1 MASIKKLKKDINYVL
16 GDLIG
21 MASEIEHK
29 NEKTIIDKKNALE
42 DEIFDVYDDL
52 ISRVNTKDV
61 ENKKQHL
68 KEVANNLEER
78 GRIILNKIKEF

>member
-29 NEKTIIDKKNALE
+29 GEKKVVEKKNDLE

-52 ISRVNTKDV
+52 ISRINKKDV

-68 KEVANNLEER
+68 KEIAKNLEEK
-78 GRIILNKIKEF
+78 GRVILNKIKEF

>member
-21 MASEIEHK
+21 MISEIEHK
-29 NEKTIIDKKNALE
+29 GEKKIIENKNAIE
-42 DEIFDVYDDL
+42 EQIYGVYDDL
-52 ISRVNTKDV
+52 ISRINKKDV

-68 KEVANNLEER
+68 KEIAQHLEEN
-78 GRIILNKIKEF
+78 GRDILNKIKEF

>member
-29 NEKTIIDKKNALE
+29 GEKKVMEKKDAIENEIFEVYDNLIARVNQKDIQDKK
-42 DEIFDVYDDL
+42 
-52 ISRVNTKDV
+52 K
-61 ENKKQHL
+61 HL
-68 KEVANNLEER
+68 KEVANHLEEK
-78 GRIILNKIKEF
+78 GRAILDKIKTF